1 MLFVKFC
8 NKTFKNI
15 KVLKKCA
22 VIHGTKGKLKFK
34 EPIMGMAASQARL
47 LAITARIHDV
57 EFQAQSIQAAKIR
70 LAMQEDQI
78 YEQYLNALEAQSVAN
93 VGGSGIATGS
103 NKRASVPTTFN
114 SFNEYAKNNAGKE
127 DGYYLT
133 DSERRVIVD
142 KDLASKLDQYYNQ
155 CEDGDAFAMVAS
167 GLTQEPKVPDTAKDI
182 INFLQT
188 RTGGD
193 QNKQSSYVTE
203 YNGYKERLA
212 QQEIGV
218 SDPFDIDGIKNA
230 ATAYNQ
236 KIQSA
241 KDDEKEISDWELED
255 PATRGDRPPEPK
267 IPSSE
272 LEAKQKAIN
281 DLAGECE
288 TFKNTVESLDA
299 DALLDEIVVANNSF
313 STKEYKYYEEMFDL
327 IKENGKGYTTLDK
340 VGGKENNSEW
350 FSNAIS
356 DGTIY
361 MGKYTTDS
369 KNDNELDDFGL
380 DLINADTVFGW
391 TNGTDNDST
400 DLTIAETEFERK
412 LKAID
417 KKEQRYDM
425 QLSRLETERQAL
437 TTEYDSLKKVIS
449 DNIERTFG
457 IFS

>member
-1 MLFVKFC
+1 
-8 NKTFKNI
+8 
-15 KVLKKCA
+15 
-22 VIHGTKGKLKFK
+22 
-34 EPIMGMAASQARL
+34 MGMAASQARL

-70 LAMQEDQI
+70 LAMQEDQV

-103 NKRASVPTTFN
+103 NKRSSVPTTFN

-142 KDLASKLDQYYNQ
+142 DKLAGKLEQYSN
-155 CEDGDAFAMVAS
+155 CTDGDAFAMAAL
-167 GLTQEPKVPDTAKDI
+167 GLWGEQKVPETNEDKRA
-182 INFLQT
+182 FLLAHADQGE
-188 RTGGD
+188 GG
-193 QNKQSSYVTE
+193 QRSSYLTK
-203 YNGYKERLA
+203 YDNLAKELG
-212 QQEIGV
+212 EHGLG
-218 SDPFDIDGIKNA
+218 DPFKTDAIKSKLND
-230 ATAYNQ
+230 YNSSKSKAEDQ
-236 KIQSA
+236 EA
-241 KDDEKEISDWELED
+241 KSGEEGYVAPS
-255 PATRGDRPPEPK
+255 PT
-267 IPSSE
+267 SSE
-272 LEAKQKAIN
+272 WDAKIKDLEAIQTDCN
-281 DLAGECE
+281 NLVRDFENL
-288 TFKNTVESLDA
+288 NA
-299 DALLDEIVVANNSF
+299 DTLVDEIVKNDNTF

-327 IKENGKGYTTLDK
+327 IKENGMGYTTLDK

-369 KNDNELDDFGL
+369 KNGNELDDFGL
-380 DLINADTVFGW
+380 DLINADTNFGW